1 MLPEDKGSNL
11 RLSIPE
17 LFCAA
22 CCARRVGLKLPSDSS
37 PRMCIGT
44 MRVGTEMRGRDRTI
58 DALRPPG
65 ALQRLAGDRRGVA
78 AVEFGILGLVFT
90 MIVCFIMDLG
100 LTMIM
105 QVSLDQATRV
115 ASRLIRTGSVQSGGG
130 LPGPFEDAL
139 CSKLKMLM
147 SCPAVK
153 YNVVSGDDF
162 ANISTAV
169 KTDNNNQMSDTH
181 FVPGKAGQDVV
192 VQVAYTRTL
201 YFPIFRDMIGVNG
214 TLLMVSTVAFQ
225 NEPF

>member
-1 MLPEDKGSNL
+1 MLPEGNGSNL

-17 LFCAA
+17 LFVQPV
-22 CCARRVGLKLPSDSS
+22 ARAGVGLKLPSDSS
-37 PRMCIGT
+37 LNMGIGN
-44 MRVGTEMRGRDRTI
+44 MRVGTEMRGRDRTTH
-58 DALRPPG
+58 AMRPPG

-130 LPGPFEDAL
+130 LPEPFESAL
-139 CSKLKMLM
+139 CSKLKILM

-153 YNVVSGDDF
+153 YNVVSGDAF

-169 KTDNNNQMSDTH
+169 KTDNNNQMTDTH
-181 FVPGKAGQDVV
+181 FAPGTAGQDVV

-201 YFPIFRDMIGVNG
+201 YFPMFKDILGVNG